1 MPEKEYVKLPKNI
14 WVRRFLFILAMGV
27 SLGLSPTPRRYFRL
41 LKTIPREWKKINRSH
56 IYRLSRSLKMRGY
69 IDYKKHSDNE
79 IRVYITEKGKQHLK
93 RLEFHELE
101 LTRGN
106 SWDGKWRLILF
117 DIPEP
122 RKRSRDALRRKLKE
136 LGCHELQKSVFAWPY
151 DCRKEI
157 GFVTDFF
164 RLRPHVVYAE
174 SKIQD
179 DVYLRKLFDL

>member
-1 MPEKEYVKLPKNI
+1 MPEKEYVKLPKNV
-14 WVRRFLFILAMGV
+14 WVRRFLFLLGMGI
-27 SLGLSPTPRRYFRL
+27 SLGLSPTPRHYFRL
-41 LKTIPREWKKINRSH
+41 LKTVPREWRKINRSH
-56 IYRLSRSLKMRGY
+56 IYRLSRSLKRRGY
-69 IDYKKHSDNE
+69 IDYKKHSDDE
-79 IRVYITEKGKQHLK
+79 IRVYITEKGRRHLK
-93 RLEFHELE
+93 RLEFRELE

-122 RKRSRDALRRKLKE
+122 RKRSRDALHRKLKE
-136 LGCHELQKSVFAWPY
+136 LGCYELQKSVFAWPY

-179 DVYLRKLFDL
+179 DAYLRKFFNL